1 MSSLEKSA
9 TQKTKPITKP
19 SPLLLVIMGVSGS
32 GKTTLASEYAKRHQF
47 TFLDA
52 DSLHSDQA
60 IQQMSQ
66 GNPLTNEQ
74 RLPWI
79 QRIHDQL
86 CHFEAE
92 NKNCILAY
100 SGLKQAHRK
109 VVFSAYTHRAGV
121 LLRADKALIM
131 QRLATRSDHFMPPQ
145 LLDSQLNEMQPLDE
159 KELLLILNSADAIAV
174 LMDQLQ
180 HFVTTL
186 TTK

>member
-9 TQKTKPITKP
+9 TQKTKPKTKP

-66 GNPLTNEQ
+66 GIPLTNEQ

-79 QRIHDQL
+79 QRIHNQL

-121 LLRADKALIM
+121 LLRADKVLIM

-145 LLDSQLNEMQPLDE
+145 LLDSQLNEMEPLDE
-159 KELLLILNSADAIAV
+159 REPLIILNSADAVAV
-174 LMDQLQ
+174 LMDQLH

>member
-1 MSSLEKSA
+1 MQK
-9 TQKTKPITKP
+9 TKPKTKPITKP

-52 DSLHSDQA
+52 DALHSDQA

-66 GNPLTNEQ
+66 GIPLNNEQ

-79 QRIHDQL
+79 QRIHNQL

-100 SGLKQAHRK
+100 SGLKQAHRE

-121 LLRADKALIM
+121 LLSADKGLIM
-131 QRLATRSDHFMPPQ
+131 QRLATRSEHFMPPQ
-145 LLDSQLNEMQPLDE
+145 LLDSQLNEMEPLNE
-159 KELLLILNSADAIAV
+159 KEPLLALNSADTVEV
-174 LMDQLQ
+174 LLDKLER
-180 HFVTTL
+180 FVSKIKL
-186 TTK
+186 

>member
-9 TQKTKPITKP
+9 TQKTKPKTKP

-60 IQQMSQ
+60 IKQMSQ
-66 GNPLTNEQ
+66 GKPLTNKQ

-79 QRIHDQL
+79 QRIHNQL

-121 LLRADKALIM
+121 LLSADKAMIM
-131 QRLATRSDHFMPPQ
+131 QRLATRSEHFMPPQ
-145 LLDSQLNEMQPLDE
+145 LLDSQFNEMEPLNEKEPL
-159 KELLLILNSADAIAV
+159 LALNSADTVEV
-174 LMDQLQ
+174 LLDKLEL
-180 HFVTTL
+180 FVSKIKL
-186 TTK
+186 